1 MFLQPAPE
9 GSVVPGQRLVYLGD
23 DASGR
28 AIEVIA
34 VPLEPTETGEARLCV
49 IHAMKCRQK
58 YKDAYEEASK
68 WRL

>member
-1 MFLQPAPE
+1 M
-9 GSVVPGQRLVYLGD
+9 YLGD